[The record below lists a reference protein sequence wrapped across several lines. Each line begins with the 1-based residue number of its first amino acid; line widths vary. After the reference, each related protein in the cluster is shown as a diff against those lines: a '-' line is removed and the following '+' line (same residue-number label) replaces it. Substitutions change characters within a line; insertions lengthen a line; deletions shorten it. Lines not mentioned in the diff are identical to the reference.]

1 MLAQESNKNSRRSF
15 IGTTVKAAMVT
26 ALTGSQLNALAS
38 TNKVSSILAPALV
51 GTSFT
56 QLPLPYAYTALEP
69 FIDALTMEIHYSKH
83 AATYAKNVQ
92 DAAAAENV
100 NTNSNLEDVLQK
112 ISSYSAK
119 MRNNAGGHYNHELF
133 WQCMK
138 AAPGGAP
145 TGTFATAINN
155 SFGSLEAFKTQ
166 FADAAKN
173 RFGSGWAWLIVGAD
187 KKLAIGSTAN
197 QDNPLMDASTFKGFP
212 LLGIDVWEHAY
223 YLKYQNKRADYITA
237 WFNLVNWDF
246 VAARYEK
253 TIQ

>member
-38 TNKVSSILAPALV
+38 TNKVLPILAPAVSPVVV

-83 AATYAKNVQ
+83 AAGYAKNVQ

-112 ISSYSAK
+112 ISGYSAK

-133 WQCMK
+133 WNCMK

-145 TGTFATAINN
+145 TGTFANN
-155 SFGSLEAFKTQ
+155 RL
-166 FADAAKN
+166 
-173 RFGSGWAWLIVGAD
+173 
-187 KKLAIGSTAN
+187 
-197 QDNPLMDASTFKGFP
+197 
-212 LLGIDVWEHAY
+212 
-223 YLKYQNKRADYITA
+223 
-237 WFNLVNWDF
+237 F
-246 VAARYEK
+246 VASIK
-253 TIQ
+253 L